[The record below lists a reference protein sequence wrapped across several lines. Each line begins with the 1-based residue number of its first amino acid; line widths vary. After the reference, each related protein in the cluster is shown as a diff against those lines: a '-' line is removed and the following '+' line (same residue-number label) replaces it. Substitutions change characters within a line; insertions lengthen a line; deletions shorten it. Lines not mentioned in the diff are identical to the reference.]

1 MRKENRGKAEPRPIE
16 FQCRYCSKTV
26 SAIGERKDEHPTGW
40 KCITKESDE
49 GIENFYLCPDC
60 MNRYRSSQAAYRNN

>member
-1 MRKENRGKAEPRPIE
+1 MKKAQSGKAEPGAIA
-16 FQCRYCSKTV
+16 FQCGYCSKTV
-26 SAIGERKDEHPTGW
+26 SIIGDRKDEHPTGW

-60 MNRYRSSQAAYRNN
+60 MNRYRVSQAEYRNS